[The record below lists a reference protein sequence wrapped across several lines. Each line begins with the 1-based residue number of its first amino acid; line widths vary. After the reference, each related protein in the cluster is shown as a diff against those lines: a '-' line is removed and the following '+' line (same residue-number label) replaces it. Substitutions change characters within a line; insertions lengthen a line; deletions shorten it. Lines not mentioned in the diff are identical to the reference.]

1 MMSSRTRRAAPPL
14 DKDRLEALAL
24 HYAARYATTRAKLHK
39 YLARKIIERGWSE
52 ENPADIAGLV
62 ARLVDLRYVDD
73 AAYARMKAG
82 AMQRRG
88 LGQRRI
94 GQMLLH
100 AGVDES
106 DRLPALE
113 SSDRE
118 RWEAAE
124 RLARRK
130 RIGPFGSDNS
140 DRPTREKHVATF
152 LRAGHDMA
160 TARAWAYSASGD
172 APPCP
177 DEDTI

>member
-1 MMSSRTRRAAPPL
+1 MTSSRTRRAPQPL

-24 HYAARYATTRAKLHK
+24 HYAARYATTRAKLLK
-39 YLARKIIERGWSE
+39 YLARKIAERGWSE
-52 ENPADIAGLV
+52 EKPADIEALV
-62 ARLVDLRYVDD
+62 SRLVDLRYVDD

-100 AGVDES
+100 AGVEES

-113 SSDRE
+113 TSDRE

-130 RIGPFGSDNS
+130 RIGPYGPDNH
-140 DRPTREKHVATF
+140 DRPTREKHIAMF

-160 TARAWAYSASGD
+160 TARAWAYSPSGD

-177 DEDTI
+177 DEDAI